1 MQFWIEC
8 TGLVLCLVRPFS
20 FPKNQIQML
29 ELQPSICIPYLS
41 STDSL
46 VSRSDTGVRRS
57 LLNVRDGPCIPVPVW
72 ELFSRLQYDLKIQY
86 NIFMINPWSCLKSA
100 ELGHSACTSYR
111 ARPKFEKKGWPYI
124 YDWLTVN
131 SIKWLNWAIFVS
143 TKTGA
148 RKRQYHQC
156 VVYDKI
162 WNILT

>member
-1 MQFWIEC
+1 MYWTC
-8 TGLVLCLVRPFS
+8 
-20 FPKNQIQML
+20 
-29 ELQPSICIPYLS
+29 
-41 STDSL
+41 
-46 VSRSDTGVRRS
+46 S
-57 LLNVRDGPCIPVPVW
+57 LLGASVFVSKESNSNVGTATKYLYSWSGFNGHPCQSVIRWLKWAVYDGSWIPVPVW
-72 ELFSRLQYDLKIQY
+72 APFSRLQYDLKIQY
-86 NIFMINPWSCLKSA
+86 NILIINPWSCLKSA
-100 ELGHSACTSYR
+100 ELGHSASTSYR
-111 ARPKFEKKGWPYI
+111 ARPKFEKKSWPFI